1 MCATRNKVWAADK
14 RGVFLEDVRRTGNI
28 SAAARAANVPR
39 RAVYQLR
46 RDDDD
51 FRQALESAT
60 EEALDDLEA
69 ELRRRAVDGV
79 ERPVF
84 YGGQQCGAIRNY
96 SDRLGMF
103 LLKSRRRQVFCEPA
117 KPGQSDKSDNLPE
130 EFPKESARQKL
141 IKRLDAMG
149 SGQSA
154 QVNEGEPQK

>member
-1 MCATRNKVWAADK
+1 MPAARGKAWSADK
-14 RGVFLEDVRRTGNI
+14 KRIFFEVVRRTGNI
-28 SAAARAANVPR
+28 SAAARAANVSR

-46 RDDDD
+46 RNDED
-51 FRQALESAT
+51 FCQALSSAL

-103 LLKSRRRQVFCEPA
+103 LLKSRRQDKFG
-117 KPGQSDKSDNLPE
+117 GQSSPPKQDGGLETPE
-130 EFPKESARQKL
+130 QSSKEGARQKL
-141 IKRLDAMG
+141 LDLLAAIIAR
-149 SGQSA
+149 QS
-154 QVNEGEPQK
+154 E